1 MRAGSWGNSTGSW
14 REDTPNQLPFYSD
27 TYAKINDNV
36 QMMFLVNMNLINMY
50 QIIIHDIV
58 IITQEVT
65 LKHGGTSMG
74 DILYFKNPTT
84 PDNRR
89 LTSR

>member
-1 MRAGSWGNSTGSW
+1 M
-14 REDTPNQLPFYSD
+14 
-27 TYAKINDNV
+27 I
-36 QMMFLVNMNLINMY
+36 FLVNMNLINMY
-50 QIIIHDIV
+50 QIIIHDIE

-74 DILYFKNPTT
+74 DILYFKNPTP

-89 LTSR
+89 LNSR